1 MNVSLNEVKDV
12 NELAAEEIQ
21 PTRGGVKYAQRSD
34 VQVYQ
39 SELDMNNSLEV

>member
-12 NELAAEEIQ
+12 IELTGDEVVPAALNS
-21 PTRGGVKYAQRSD
+21 KYAQRSD

-39 SELDMNNSLEV
+39 SELDMNDSLEV